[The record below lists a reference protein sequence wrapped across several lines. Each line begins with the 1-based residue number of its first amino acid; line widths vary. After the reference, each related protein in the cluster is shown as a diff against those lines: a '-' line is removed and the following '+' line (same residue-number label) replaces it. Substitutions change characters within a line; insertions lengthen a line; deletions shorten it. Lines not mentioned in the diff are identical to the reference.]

1 MEQSKTA
8 PVPDN
13 EVEEVEKLHKQLITA
28 LGRPPDDKH
37 LRDHPYWDTSSTTF
51 QDNFKARVTELL
63 KTYADR
69 ACSPA
74 GSGRQAAARKTSG

>member
-28 LGRPPDDKH
+28 LGRPPGRRAPPRPPLLGHELDNV
-37 LRDHPYWDTSSTTF
+37 

-63 KTYADR
+63 KTYADQPVPPGGD
-69 ACSPA
+69 S
-74 GSGRQAAARKTSG
+74 QAAARKTGG